1 MRAMQTSRS
10 WAASFA
16 RQIGL
21 DTNPL
26 RRGTDRVEAWIRI
39 GLVLVFL
46 AGAPLAGWQAASWA
60 ESVAGRAA
68 RAQQASEHYGPATLL
83 HNVPGSPDYPYGSAV
98 GLGWVQAR
106 WTTLSGSVRTGS
118 VQAPV
123 GARAGS
129 TVRVWTDQNGRL
141 TGPPLLR
148 SQVRGWVFMVA
159 VIAPVVLALL
169 LMITLGLSRQVL
181 ERRRMASWEQ
191 AWSAVEPHWTRRPR

>member
-1 MRAMQTSRS
+1 MRGMQTSRS

-21 DTNPL
+21 DANPL
-26 RRGTDRVEAWIRI
+26 RRGTDRVEAWLRI

-60 ESVAGRAA
+60 ESVASSAT
-68 RAQQASEHYGPATLL
+68 RAQQASERFVPATLL
-83 HNVPGSPDYPYGSAV
+83 HNVPGSPDNAYGGAV
-98 GLGWVQAR
+98 GVGWVQAR
-106 WTTLSGSVRTGS
+106 WAAPGGAVRTGS
-118 VQAPV
+118 VQAPL

-141 TGPPLLR
+141 TDPPLLR

-169 LMITLGLSRQVL
+169 LMVALGLSRQVL

-191 AWSAVEPHWTRRPR
+191 AWSAVEPQWTRRLR